1 MRVLLPFL
9 ALYRRHWFLILL
21 GMILAIVTL
30 LASIGLLTLSGW
42 FLAGAAIAGF
52 PGLYYFNYMLPAA
65 GVRGAAIFRTAGR
78 YAERLV
84 SHDAT
89 FRVLAHLRV
98 FAFSKIL
105 PLSPGGISRFRQGE
119 ILNRLVADVE
129 TLDHLYLRVLSP
141 IFAAFVV
148 IFVLIFG
155 LSFLD
160 PRLAWTLGCI
170 MLFLLFTLPFVFY
183 RAGKPIGQELTYLRA
198 HYRTVLT
205 SALQGQAELTLFG
218 ALPRFR
224 QTLANIESQWQ
235 VRQQQQANLTGVS
248 QAIILFASGFTATLL
263 LWMAADHVGGNT
275 NPGALIALF
284 VFCALA
290 AFEALGPVAVAFQ
303 HMGQVIASAE
313 RVSQLIDA
321 KPEVT
326 FPDNGLSL
334 PQLESL
340 VVDNISF
347 TYPEQPFAVLKQVS
361 LSLLPG
367 QHIALLGKTGCG
379 KSTLLQLLTR
389 AWDVD
394 SGMIKINGQNIS
406 DYSEQALRSLMSVVP
421 QRVHIFSDTLR
432 NNLLLANDK
441 ATDKQLIEV
450 LDQVGLGNLLENEQ
464 KLNAWMGEGGRQL
477 SGGEQRRLGIAR
489 ALLHNTPLILMDE
502 PTEGLDAQ
510 TEQQILALLKE
521 KCADKALIV
530 ITHRMQGIE
539 QMDTICV
546 MDNGEIVEQGS
557 HQALLDLK
565 GRYFQFR
572 QRHLQ
577 QQALWGTSCTSSMMT
592 PICSRPSMKRCGNL
606 MAC

>member
-530 ITHRMQGIE
+530 ITHRMQSIE

-577 QQALWGTSCTSSMMT
+577 QQAL
-592 PICSRPSMKRCGNL
+592 
-606 MAC
+606 